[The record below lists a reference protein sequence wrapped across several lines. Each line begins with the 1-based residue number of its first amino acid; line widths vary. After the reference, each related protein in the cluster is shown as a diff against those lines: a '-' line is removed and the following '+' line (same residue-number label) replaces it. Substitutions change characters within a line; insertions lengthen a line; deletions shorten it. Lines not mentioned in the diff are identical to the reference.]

1 MSANAA
7 AKRIDDTPSPSAALS
22 PIMRADQEARK
33 QYNDLMARRMGMRPR
48 GQYNNLNKLNAR
60 TPVATPKLA
69 IPPSIVM
76 PANMFTVDKEHNPTQ
91 PHYGNHSSMKS
102 PSMVPLGAPELKG
115 LGAQTS
121 FRDPISKKDI
131 PYSAPGQTLAVGLN
145 AAATLIP
152 NPKDMAKL
160 TSKTSS
166 TPTQTGQQP
175 QTSPGILKT
184 HMATMRQS
192 TSLRGA
198 MSMGG
203 LMNRARKWGVQD
215 FDYAAA
221 F

>member
-1 MSANAA
+1 MSTNAA
-7 AKRIDDTPSPSAALS
+7 AKRIDDTVSPSAALS

-48 GQYNNLNKLNAR
+48 GRYNNLNSR
-60 TPVATPKLA
+60 TPVAAPKLA
-69 IPPSIVM
+69 IPSSIVM
-76 PANMFTVDKEHNPTQ
+76 PANMFKVDKEHNPTQ
-91 PHYGNHSSMKS
+91 PHQGNYSSMKS
-102 PSMVPLGAPELKG
+102 PAMVQLDGAELKS

-131 PYSAPGQTLAVGLN
+131 PYSAPGPQMLTVGPN

-175 QTSPGILKT
+175 HVAQRSRGTVLQGRHQASTSP
-184 HMATMRQS
+184 R
-192 TSLRGA
+192 

-203 LMNRARKWGVQD
+203 LVKRARQ
-215 FDYAAA
+215 
-221 F
+221 